1 MILAHASIKSV
12 DMVNKKIA
20 KQKMCMLIFIKS
32 CLHYCIYP
40 CITGNRSCV

>member
-20 KQKMCMLIFIKS
+20 KQKMCMLIFFKKMS
-32 CLHYCIYP
+32 SLPYLPVYY
-40 CITGNRSCV
+40 R